1 MKQLGTVLGTFLLAI
16 CAACGTPTRDPGTGD
31 DTGVDASGSDAR
43 HDAGTGIDGPQVD
56 NSLVYAHSAT
66 VLYKVDATTFAPTE
80 IAAFSGITGSVT
92 DIAVDK
98 NGAMVAITN
107 STLYSVNPAT
117 AAGSEI
123 KALSGAATNFTGLGY
138 VPDPQDTTKDLL
150 VTANASGDVYTIDPT
165 TGQSTKVG
173 NYGKLNGKQISSSG
187 DLFGVRGFGTY
198 ASVKVAGSTNDF
210 LARIDTSTWAATP
223 LGGVSGTGF
232 KNIFGLG
239 FWAGKVFGFD
249 DAGNVI
255 AIDKD
260 SGLGMSMEANATVW
274 WGAGVTTNAPIIQ

>member
-107 STLYSVNPAT
+107 STLYSVQP
-117 AAGSEI
+117 
-123 KALSGAATNFTGLGY
+123 
-138 VPDPQDTTKDLL
+138 
-150 VTANASGDVYTIDPT
+150 
-165 TGQSTKVG
+165 
-173 NYGKLNGKQISSSG
+173 
-187 DLFGVRGFGTY
+187 R
-198 ASVKVAGSTNDF
+198 
-210 LARIDTSTWAATP
+210 
-223 LGGVSGTGF
+223 
-232 KNIFGLG
+232 
-239 FWAGKVFGFD
+239 
-249 DAGNVI
+249 
-255 AIDKD
+255 
-260 SGLGMSMEANATVW
+260 
-274 WGAGVTTNAPIIQ
+274 